1 MIARRIFDSRDAAGN
16 STILRMHVQVERR
29 MPPGSAPAAE
39 IPQCGISGLPV
50 GRRRIARRL
59 GVSSGESLG
68 RSVFRQIFATAAE
81 PEPLII
87 NR

>member
-29 MPPGSAPAAE
+29 MPPGRARAAE
-39 IPQCGISGLPV
+39 IPQRGISGLPL
-50 GRRRIARRL
+50 GRRRIARGL
-59 GVSSGESLG
+59 GLSSGETP
-68 RSVFRQIFATAAE
+68 VFRQLFATAAE